1 MALKTNPYYINYK
14 NDIGLPIADAY
25 MALMFG
31 SDEHAKEFIAWIEKL
46 AKNTDKNLDKHIKRK
61 QAYLMEKIN
70 WEDVIN
76 WEAVDS
82 LTDEEVKLVLEI
94 FDKVDY

>member
-1 MALKTNPYYINYK
+1 MALKTNPYYINYQ
-14 NDIGLPIADAY
+14 NNIGLPIADAY
-25 MALMFG
+25 MAMMFG
-31 SDEHAKEFIAWIEKL
+31 SDEQAKEFIAWLDKQT
-46 AKNTDKNLDKHIKRK
+46 KNKNENLDKHIKKK